1 MMLLNANLMLSNF
14 MMNFGDGF
22 GWVSSIAKKVESELS
37 APITALVTVA
47 VIICLAGMMFSKN
60 QKTVEEFKSWFKRI
74 VICYILF
81 ICSSKLIAGVKGIGD
96 AGNGASNGA
105 SNN

>member
-47 VIICLAGMMFSKN
+47 VIIVF
-60 QKTVEEFKSWFKRI
+60 
-74 VICYILF
+74 
-81 ICSSKLIAGVKGIGD
+81 
-96 AGNGASNGA
+96 
-105 SNN
+105 